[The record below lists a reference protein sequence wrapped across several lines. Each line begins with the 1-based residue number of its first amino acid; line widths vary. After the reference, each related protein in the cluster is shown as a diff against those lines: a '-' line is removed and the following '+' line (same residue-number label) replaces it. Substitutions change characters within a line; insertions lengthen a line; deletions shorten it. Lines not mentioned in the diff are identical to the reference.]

1 MDNSKNNF
9 DLANKIGPLLAPEWP
24 ISPKYIIMKQFFFPL
39 LIGFAPSAIS
49 AQTMSCCV
57 ASATES
63 FARLASDKVFVMSH
77 SEPQPFRFD
86 SRQGKEFQFKASDGS
101 EAYGWEIKSTT
112 QSDNYLLVIH
122 EWWGLN
128 DYIKQESETMWKDL
142 GNINVIAVD
151 LYDHKVAANSQ
162 DAAKLVQAVTTQR
175 AEAILRGAIA
185 YAGTKAKIYTVG
197 WCFGGGWSLQ
207 ASLLAG
213 AQAAGCVMYYGMPEK
228 DLDKLKRLHAD
239 VLGIFAN
246 KDNFITPKIVDEF
259 AERMNA
265 AGKKLTLKRYDA
277 VHAFANPSNPN
288 FDKAAREDAYGNMLS
303 FIRARI
309 K

>member
-9 DLANKIGPLLAPEWP
+9 DLANKMGPLLAPEWP

-112 QSDNYLLVIH
+112 KSDNYLLVIH

-197 WCFGGGWSLQ
+197 WCFGGGWSMQ
-207 ASLLAG
+207 SALLAG
-213 AQAAGCVMYYGMPEK
+213 KQSKACVMYYGMPEEK
-228 DLDKLKRLHAD
+228 IEKLKTLNAPILFVWPEQDQWINKAMVSKFEVNMKASKKSLEVKSYNAD
-239 VLGIFAN
+239 
-246 KDNFITPKIVDEF
+246 
-259 AERMNA
+259 
-265 AGKKLTLKRYDA
+265 
-277 VHAFANPSNPN
+277 HAFANPSNPKYN
-288 FDKAAREDAYGNMLS
+288 KEFADDAFKNAIA
-303 FIRARI
+303 FI
-309 K
+309 KTHLK